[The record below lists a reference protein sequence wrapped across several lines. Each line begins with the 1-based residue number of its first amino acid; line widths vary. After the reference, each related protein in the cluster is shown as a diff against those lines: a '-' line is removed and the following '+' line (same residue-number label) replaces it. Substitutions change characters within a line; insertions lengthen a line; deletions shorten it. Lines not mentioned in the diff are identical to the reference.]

1 MRLQTKLLLTIGIVL
16 LLVFTAVEYSSYQDA
31 QQNAVQDLRGQAEK
45 VRSLLMAFR
54 RYQQQVI
61 LKYHIEIDEVH
72 LHFLPAFAVGKI
84 SQEYPNWDNSGFSF
98 ENVSDQPR
106 NPEHAADAIE
116 LEAMAYFR
124 EHPKD
129 EVLFKPFNNP
139 KKNNEEY
146 YLYAR
151 PVWVERYCLACHGKR
166 EDAPKLIREKYDT
179 AWNYKE
185 GDLRGLLSIK
195 LPASTIK
202 ARAWETFKKG
212 ALLHFAG
219 FVCIFFAVLLIVRR
233 TVTDPMN
240 LLDKGMQ
247 AVAGGD
253 YEQRLQGFKGEFAK
267 ISEGFNEMSLKVN
280 QQKQTLQSLNE
291 SLEQRVSLRTYE
303 LEIAHEKIR
312 RLNESLQHENLRM
325 GAELEISSQLQQLL
339 LPKPHQLAAIT
350 ELDIAGFTEAATEVG
365 GDYYDILPHAGHIK
379 LCIGDVMGHGLESG
393 MVMLMVQM
401 AVLTLLENEVTHP
414 ETFLNII
421 NRVIYANLQRMNS
434 DKTLSLSLLDYYQGH
449 LQVTGQHEEILVVR
463 HNGTVERIDTLYL
476 GFIVGLKADI
486 SAFSKHLDIELA
498 VGDGVVLYTDGI
510 TEAHNAQDEM
520 YGVERLCQQLSLQWQ
535 AGNAAH
541 VQQAIIQDLRHY
553 LGTQALEDDITLVVV
568 KRVI

>member
-1 MRLQTKLLLTIGIVL
+1 MRLQTKLLLTIGVVL

-31 QQNAVQDLRGQAEK
+31 QHNAVQDLQGQAEK
-45 VRSLLMAFR
+45 VRAVLMAFR

-61 LKYHIEIDEVH
+61 LKYKIEMDDVH
-72 LHFLPAFAVGKI
+72 LNFLPAFAVGKI

-106 NPEHAADAIE
+106 NPEHAADTIE

-129 EVLFKPFNNP
+129 QILFKPFNNP
-139 KKNNEEY
+139 QKNGEEY

-151 PVWVERYCLACHGKR
+151 PVWTEKYCLACHGKR

-195 LPASTIK
+195 LPATTIK

-219 FVCIFFAVLLIVRR
+219 FTCIFFAVLVIIRR
-233 TVTDPMN
+233 TVTHPMSQ
-240 LLDKGMQ
+240 LEQGMQ
-247 AVAGGD
+247 AVAVGN
-253 YEQRLQGFKGEFAK
+253 YTHRLQGFEGEFEK
-267 ISEGFNEMSLKVN
+267 ISEGFNNMSLKVN
-280 QQKQTLQSLNE
+280 QQQHALQNLNE
-291 SLEQRVSLRTYE
+291 NLEQRVLLRTSE
-303 LEIAHEKIR
+303 LAAAHEKIR
-312 RLNESLQHENLRM
+312 RLNEGLQNENIRM
-325 GAELEISSQLQQLL
+325 AAELEISRQLQQLL
-339 LPKPHQLAAIT
+339 LPKPQQLAAIT
-350 ELDIAGFTEAATEVG
+350 ELDIAGFMEAATEVG

-379 LCIGDVMGHGLESG
+379 LCIGDVVGHGLESG
-393 MVMLMVQM
+393 VVMLMVQM

-421 NRVIYANLQRMNS
+421 NRAIFANLQRMNS
-434 DKTLSLSLLDYYQGH
+434 DKTLTLSLLDYHQGR
-449 LQVTGQHEEILVVR
+449 LQVTGQHEEVLVVR
-463 HNGTVERIDTLYL
+463 QDGSVERIDTINL

-486 SAFSKHLDIELA
+486 SAFSKHLELQLA
-498 VGDGVVLYTDGI
+498 VGDGIVLYTDGI

-520 YGVERLCQQLSLQWQ
+520 YGIERLCQQISTHWQ
-535 AGNAAH
+535 AGNAEYI
-541 VQQAIIQDLRHY
+541 QQAVIQELRQY